1 MIQPGALH
9 AVNPSGGIRG
19 WILVSLPTSPVGF
32 LQPPGRDSS
41 GSSTTRLSGMRD
53 CDSETSLKSLQVK
66 MESDPHTPCRYLP
79 LGFSMAIA

>member
-1 MIQPGALH
+1 MNEPA
-9 AVNPSGGIRG
+9 
-19 WILVSLPTSPVGF
+19 ILDSESYQDSAWCVS
-32 LQPPGRDSS
+32 GRDSS